1 MIKTLTF
8 NVVAYA
14 FSSILSA
21 LLILVMR
28 SLGVHK
34 NAVADAETYAVIPGL
49 LSYSMNYYMYFWRSS
64 EYRDAFKTQLFCRL
78 AYKQGRLVKVTR
90 HQSCI
95 NPSQINSSAF
105 GNAKF

>member
-1 MIKTLTF
+1 MGTCGFTVVTYIGTYIMLYKIAPRNANTNTMIQIEIMIKTLTF

-34 NAVADAETYAVIPGL
+34 NAVADAEPML
-49 LSYSMNYYMYFWRSS
+49 LCCYTRSI
-64 EYRDAFKTQLFCRL
+64 RL
-78 AYKQGRLVKVTR
+78 HLEMR
-90 HQSCI
+90 
-95 NPSQINSSAF
+95 NF
-105 GNAKF
+105 D